1 MLVVV
6 CFCLLFAI
14 ILMEKLI
21 NDTSSEQVISHT
33 KLITFSR
40 AYEKLESVKAW
51 DFRFKGSN
59 LTKLATELNLK

>member
-1 MLVVV
+1 
-6 CFCLLFAI
+6 
-14 ILMEKLI
+14 MEKLL

-59 LTKLATELNLK
+59 LTKLATKLNLK